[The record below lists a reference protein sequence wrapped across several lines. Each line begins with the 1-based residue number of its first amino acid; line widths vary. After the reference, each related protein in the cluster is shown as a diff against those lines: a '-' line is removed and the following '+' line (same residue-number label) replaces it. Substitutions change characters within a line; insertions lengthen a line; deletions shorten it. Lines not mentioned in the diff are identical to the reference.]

1 MNLAGMEKQRGL
13 LHLSIALAFLSVGYA
28 RASSS
33 TSTAEQQQEWTATHG
48 QIRALPGYAGAQLTS
63 KHYGGYIS
71 VGSKQLYYYMV
82 ESERDPANDPVV

>member
-1 MNLAGMEKQRGL
+1 MEHLRRL
-13 LHLSIALAFLSVGYA
+13 LHLSVALLLLFVAFA

-33 TSTAEQQQEWTATHG
+33 TSTAEQQEWTATHG
-48 QIRALPGYAGAQLTS
+48 QITALPGYAGAQLTS

-82 ESERDPANDPVV
+82 ESERDPATDPVV